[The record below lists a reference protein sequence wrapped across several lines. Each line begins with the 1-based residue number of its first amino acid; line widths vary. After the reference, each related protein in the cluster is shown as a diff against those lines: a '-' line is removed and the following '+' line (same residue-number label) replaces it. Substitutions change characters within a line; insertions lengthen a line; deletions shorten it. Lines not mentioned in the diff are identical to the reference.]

1 MCFYDNAYINLTNL
15 FLFSKIICYNN
26 CEIDICK
33 TGEYMKTVLITGAS
47 RGIGRATAIKFAKNG
62 YNIVINYNKNEKKAI
77 SLQKELSKY
86 NVRTL
91 INKADISDEK
101 QVKNMV
107 ELAYKTFGKINVL
120 VNNAGIDLKK
130 QIQDYTLAEIQ
141 KLFDVNTI
149 GSILVTREVSKL
161 MISEKSGKIVNI
173 SSIWGKVGG
182 SMESV
187 YSASKGSIISLTLAL
202 AKELAP
208 SGININC
215 ICPGVIDTDMMK
227 GYSTPNKKE
236 LADLTPLNRLGK
248 AEDIANAVYF
258 LASEESSFI
267 TGQILTVDG
276 GFTL

>member
-1 MCFYDNAYINLTNL
+1 
-15 FLFSKIICYNN
+15 
-26 CEIDICK
+26 
-33 TGEYMKTVLITGAS
+33 MKTVLITGAS

-91 INKADISDEK
+91 ITKADISDEK

-161 MISEKSGKIVNI
+161 MISVS
-173 SSIWGKVGG
+173 
-182 SMESV
+182 
-187 YSASKGSIISLTLAL
+187 
-202 AKELAP
+202 
-208 SGININC
+208 
-215 ICPGVIDTDMMK
+215 
-227 GYSTPNKKE
+227 
-236 LADLTPLNRLGK
+236 
-248 AEDIANAVYF
+248 
-258 LASEESSFI
+258 
-267 TGQILTVDG
+267 
-276 GFTL
+276 